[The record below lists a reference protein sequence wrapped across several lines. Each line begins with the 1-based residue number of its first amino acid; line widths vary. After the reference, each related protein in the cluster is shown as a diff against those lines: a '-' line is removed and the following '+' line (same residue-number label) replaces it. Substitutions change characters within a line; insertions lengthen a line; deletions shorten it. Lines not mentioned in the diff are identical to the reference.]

1 MSRLNKAAA
10 GPILLIGPYGIGNLL
25 MATPALRA
33 LYGAGR
39 EVQVASLLPSTEEVC
54 RRIAPL
60 NQWITRV
67 HAMHLGH
74 GARALLRTF
83 QTLRRIAFSSTI
95 ILPPSMRPHYPIA
108 AWLSSGGHRIAAY
121 HAGQPW
127 SQLAFLNH
135 QRVRTPP
142 GLHDAERMVALI
154 NVALEIEAQAP
165 ADYVLRE
172 IPHQPGLIGIHP
184 GCKRQDGFKR
194 WPLDAFYALI
204 ELLAVRH
211 SACRF
216 RVFFGPDEAETRH
229 HFAALVASHDG
240 LSVPGRVEIPT
251 NLSTESLFDRI
262 GECAAFIA
270 NDSGLMHIAAAQNV
284 PTLGIFGPT
293 DAVRTGPFNRSSRT
307 IVNALPCRPCA
318 LTEDPRRRAFHCI
331 HPTRR
336 CLTELTPST
345 VANAFD
351 AIYTA

>member
-1 MSRLNKAAA
+1 MTRLNEPAT

-33 LYGAGR
+33 LNGAGR
-39 EVQVASLLPSTEEVC
+39 EVHVACLLPGTEEVC
-54 RRIAPL
+54 RHIAPL
-60 NQWITRV
+60 NQWITHV

-74 GARALLRTF
+74 GVRALVRTF
-83 QTLRRIAFSSTI
+83 LTLRRIAFSSTL

-108 AWLSSGGHRIAAY
+108 AWLSSGRRRVAAY

-135 QRVRTPP
+135 QRVHTPP

-154 NVALEIEAQAP
+154 NGALGIEAEAP
-165 ADYVLRE
+165 EDYVIRE
-172 IPHQPGLIGIHP
+172 IAHQPGLIGIHP
-184 GCKRQDGFKR
+184 GCKRQDDFKR
-194 WPLDAFYALI
+194 WPLDAFVALI

-216 RVFFGPDEAETRH
+216 RVFFGPDEAETQHR
-229 HFAALVASHDG
+229 FAALVARHDG
-240 LSVPGRVEIPT
+240 LGAPGRVEVAT
-251 NLSTESLFDRI
+251 NLTTESLFDRV

-270 NDSGLMHIAAAQNV
+270 NDSGLMHVAAAQNV

-293 DAVRTGPFNRSSRT
+293 DAVRTGPFNRASRV
-307 IVNALPCRPCA
+307 IVNALPCSPCA
-318 LTEDPRRRAFHCI
+318 LTDDPRRRAFHCI

-336 CLTELTPST
+336 CLTELTPSC

-351 AIYTA
+351 ALHAT

>member
-1 MSRLNKAAA
+1 MTRSNEVAV

-25 MATPALRA
+25 MAAPALRA
-33 LYGAGR
+33 LNGAGC
-39 EVQVASLLPSTEEVC
+39 EVQVACLLPSTEEVC

-74 GARALLRTF
+74 GVRALLRTF
-83 QTLRRIAFSSTI
+83 RTLRRTAFSSTI

-108 AWLSSGGHRIAAY
+108 AWLSSDRRRIAAY

-127 SQLAFLNH
+127 FQLACLNH

-142 GLHDAERMVALI
+142 GLHDAERMVVLI
-154 NVALEIEAQAP
+154 NAALGLDAEVP
-165 ADYVLRE
+165 ADYVIRE
-172 IPHQPGLIGIHP
+172 IPNQPGLIGIHA
-184 GCKRQDGFKR
+184 GCKRQDDFKR
-194 WPLDAFYALI
+194 WPLDAFFALI

-211 SACRF
+211 SSCRF
-216 RVFFGPDEAETRH
+216 RVFFGPDEVETRH
-229 HFAALVASHDG
+229 HFAELVASHDG
-240 LSVPGRVEIPT
+240 LGEPGRVEVAT
-251 NLSTESLFDRI
+251 NLTTESLFDRI

-293 DAVRTGPFNRSSRT
+293 DAVRTGPFNRSSRA

-318 LTEDPRRRAFHCI
+318 LTDDPRRRAFHCI
-331 HPTRR
+331 HPTQR
-336 CLTELTPST
+336 CLTELTPTT

-351 AIYTA
+351 GLYAA